1 MIAAIR
7 SYGFRVLIADDNSPD
22 GTGEVADRLVD
33 SAVQVLHR
41 PAKQG
46 LGRAYADAFDQL
58 ARDETVSIICQI
70 DADFSHDPHDLPRLV
85 GAIRSGADLAI
96 GSRYVPGGATPD
108 WPMHR
113 RWLSIGGNR
122 YANVMLGLKV
132 RDCTAGFRAWRAPQL
147 HGLGVGSA
155 EASGYG
161 FQVEMTR
168 RARQA
173 GLTIAEIPIL
183 FRDRR
188 FGTSKMG
195 LPIVVEAMW
204 LVTKWGLA
212 RRLSA
217 GNQTRVG

>member
-1 MIAAIR
+1 MIAAVR
-7 SYGFRVLIADDNSPD
+7 SHGFRVLIADDNSPD
-22 GTGEVADRLVD
+22 GTGEIADRLAD
-33 SAVQVLHR
+33 DAVRVLHR
-41 PAKQG
+41 PGKQG

-58 ARDETVSIICQI
+58 ARDESVSIICQI
-70 DADFSHDPHDLPRLV
+70 DADFSHDPHDLPSLV
-85 GAIRSGADLAI
+85 AAIRNGADLAI

-132 RDCTAGFRAWRAPQL
+132 HDCTAGFRAWRAPKL
-147 HGLGVGSA
+147 HELGVGSA

-204 LVTKWGLA
+204 LVTRWGLA

>member
-7 SYGFRVLIADDNSPD
+7 SHGFRVLIADDNSPD
-22 GTGEVADRLVD
+22 GTGEIADGLADR
-33 SAVQVLHR
+33 AVQVLHR
-41 PAKQG
+41 PGKQG

-58 ARDETVSIICQI
+58 AHDESVSIICQI

-85 GAIRSGADLAI
+85 AAIRNGADLAI

-113 RWLSIGGNR
+113 RWLSTGGNR

-132 RDCTAGFRAWRAPQL
+132 HDCTAGFRAWRAPKL
-147 HGLGVGSA
+147 HGLVVSTA
-155 EASGYG
+155 QASGYG

-168 RARQA
+168 RAREA
-173 GLTIAEIPIL
+173 GLAIAEIPIL

-204 LVTKWGLA
+204 LVTRWGMA
-212 RRLSA
+212 RRLGA
-217 GNQTRVG
+217 CNQNRVR